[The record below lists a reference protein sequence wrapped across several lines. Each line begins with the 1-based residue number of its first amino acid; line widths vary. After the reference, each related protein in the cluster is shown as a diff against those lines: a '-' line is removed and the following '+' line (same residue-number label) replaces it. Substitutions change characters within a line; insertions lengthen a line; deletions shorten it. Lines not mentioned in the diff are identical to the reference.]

1 MEYSSPGSSVQGF
14 SRQEYWSG
22 LPYPPPGDLPN
33 QGLNMCFQHLLHWL
47 VGSLPLV
54 PPGKPI
60 IKPYTASRMLLLSHL
75 SRVRL
80 RAMPW
85 TAAYQAPPS
94 IGFSWQEYW
103 SRVPSPSPSRML
115 GILIPKRPSLD
126 TLGQWQMKLTW
137 HSLTFFSTAHY
148 PSNPEIPQPFWR
160 LWQGFKLE
168 VLLQ

>member
-60 IKPYTASRMLLLSHL
+60 IKPYTASRMLLLSHF

-80 RAMPW
+80 LAMPW

-94 IGFSWQEYW
+94 MGFSWQEYW
-103 SRVPSPSPSRML
+103 SRVPLPSPFLFISLLKFHLQISPSLLNPLSEISVPFFFFL
-115 GILIPKRPSLD
+115 PLSL
-126 TLGQWQMKLTW
+126 
-137 HSLTFFSTAHY
+137 FNF
-148 PSNPEIPQPFWR
+148 
-160 LWQGFKLE
+160 
-168 VLLQ
+168 